1 MKVQHQ
7 IAAVLRSEENLKGCG
22 ASSTLSKIACSLQQK
37 QRGTSYTQSTALG
50 AELGQNYP
58 PLLSPTYFRAA
69 AHGTVHQIIYS
80 LSDGT
85 SLHRDSLPMLT
96 HH

>member
-1 MKVQHQ
+1 MKVEQQ

-22 ASSTLSKIACSLQQK
+22 ASSTKIACSLQQK
-37 QRGTSYTQSTALG
+37 RRGTSYTQNTALG

-80 LSDGT
+80 LSDGA
-85 SLHRDSLPMLT
+85 SLHRDSLPVLT